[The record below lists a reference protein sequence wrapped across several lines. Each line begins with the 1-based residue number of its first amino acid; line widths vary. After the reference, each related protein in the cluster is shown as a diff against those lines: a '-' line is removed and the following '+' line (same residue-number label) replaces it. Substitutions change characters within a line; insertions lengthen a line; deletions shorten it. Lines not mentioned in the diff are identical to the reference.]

1 MNSRSFFR
9 ACMYP
14 LRIMADAY
22 REGQRVKPR
31 GVLFWIIAAIAVPL
45 TAWELWLGMRGAMQP
60 LTIAMVFGCLL
71 FTASFLTVTPSPKY
85 THTTLL
91 DYGLAVVSL
100 ICGAYLVFQAPRYVE
115 WISGISEFTTLD
127 LLAGGTLLLLA
138 LELLRRC
145 VGLGLSLVVYSLLAY
160 VFFGHHL
167 TGTFSHREMDL
178 PFFIEQM
185 IISIN
190 GGIFSEPIQV
200 AATYAFLF
208 ILFGRI
214 IEAIGGGRFFFET
227 AAALTGRKPGG
238 VAKVAVVSSGLFGMI
253 SGSPAADVM
262 TTGSV
267 TIPAMRRLGYS
278 ARFAGAVESVA
289 STGGSL
295 MPPVMGAVVF
305 LMAEFTGI
313 KYGEIVV
320 SAIPVA
326 FLYYLS
332 VYYQVHLRA
341 MRTGLVGLPENEI
354 PTMRSAFTAGWPN
367 IVPFAILVYFMLEG
381 YTAAYVAGM
390 GVIAAFVISWI
401 KRSTRLTPRRVVE
414 VCVGTIYA
422 LAPLVAAVAS
432 AGIVIGALNITGLSG
447 KLSSLIFA
455 LTGGD
460 IFLSLLV
467 AAIITVILGM
477 GMPVVAVYALVAVL
491 VAPVLVELG
500 LGVFE
505 VHFFLVYYAVLSAI
519 TPPIA
524 IACYVASSIAEASPM
539 AIARDA
545 LKLGAVAFVIPFMFV
560 YAPQLLL
567 VGPWWESLVAVTTA
581 TIGVLF
587 LCMALEGWAL
597 ARSIGVPARL
607 ILAASGLM
615 TLYPGAISD
624 AAGLLV
630 GLIVTFWGEGW
641 WRRLLTPERLMIL
654 RNRRAK
660 VGG

>member
-1 MNSRSFFR
+1 MNPRKLGR
-9 ACMYP
+9 ACTYP
-14 LRIMADAY
+14 LRMVVGAY

-31 GVLFWIIAAIAVPL
+31 GPLFWCIAAVAVPL
-45 TAWELWLGMRGAMQP
+45 TAWELWLGLRGAMQP
-60 LTIAMVFGCLL
+60 LTIAMIFTCVL

-85 THTTLL
+85 TRTTLL
-91 DYGLAVVSL
+91 DYGLALMSL
-100 ICGAYLVFQAPRYVE
+100 VCGVYLVLQAPRYVE
-115 WISGISEFTTLD
+115 WISGISRFTTLD
-127 LLAGGTLLLLA
+127 LVAGGTLLLLA

-145 VGLGLSLVVYSLLAY
+145 VGLGLSLVVYGLLAY

-167 TGTFSHREMDL
+167 SGTFSHREMDV

-214 IEAIGGGRFFFET
+214 IEAIGGGRFFFES

-238 VAKVAVVSSGLFGMI
+238 VAKVAVVSSGMFGMI

-289 STGGSL
+289 STGGSI

-313 KYGEIVV
+313 KYGDIVL

-341 MRTGLVGLPENEI
+341 LRTGLVGLPEKEI
-354 PTMRSAFTAGWPN
+354 PTMGSAFIAGWHN
-367 IVPFAILVYFMLEG
+367 IIPFSVLVFFLIEG
-381 YTAAYVAGM
+381 YTAAYVAAM
-390 GVIAAFVISWI
+390 GVIAAFVTSWI
-401 KRSTRLTPRRVVE
+401 KRTTWLTPRRVVE
-414 VCVGTIYA
+414 ICVSTIYA

-455 LTGGD
+455 LTGGAP
-460 IFLSLLV
+460 FLSLVV
-467 AAIITVILGM
+467 AAIVTIILGM

-524 IACYVASSIAEASPM
+524 IACYVASSIAETSPM

-545 LKLGAVAFVIPFMFV
+545 VKLGAVAFIIPFMFV
-560 YAPQLLL
+560 YAPELLL
-567 VGPWWESLVAVTTA
+567 LGPWWESLIAIITA

-587 LCMALEGWAL
+587 LCMALEGWGLGRTIRA
-597 ARSIGVPARL
+597 PTRL
-607 ILAASGLM
+607 ILVGSGLM
-615 TLYPGAISD
+615 TLYPGVFTD
-624 AAGLLV
+624 AAGLLI
-630 GLIVTFWGEGW
+630 GLVIVVWARGW
-641 WRRLLTPERLMIL
+641 RGTVPLAGLKP
-654 RNRRAK
+654 NRRAK